1 MFRYILK
8 RVIMG
13 IITLFILT
21 STTFF
26 LMKSIPGNPFFRE
39 SHFPS
44 PEVIAQ
50 MNAKYG
56 LDKSLPEQYMI
67 YLGNVLKGDFGVSL
81 ARRGYN
87 VSDIIAKSA
96 PTTIR
101 LGLIAATYAL
111 IVGITLG
118 LVAALSRK
126 RWINYIVTVYVTLG
140 VSIPNFLL
148 ALLLMIVF
156 CVNLR
161 WFPLIGLK
169 TPLHYVLPTIALSF
183 YPISMITR
191 LTRSA
196 MSDVR
201 KKDYMTLAK
210 SKGLSQFQVI
220 VKHGLKNALLPVITY
235 AGPMVAF
242 LMTGSFVIE
251 NLFTIAGSGAEMV
264 SAVGNRDYSMIM
276 GLTIMVGCLIVV
288 FNILSDI
295 VNAFIDPRIKLTK

>member
-13 IITLFILT
+13 VITLFILT

-26 LMKSIPGNPFFRE
+26 LMKTIPGNPFFRE
-39 SHFPS
+39 NHFPS
-44 PEVIAQ
+44 PEVVAQ

-67 YLGNVLKGDFGVSL
+67 YLNNVLQGDFGVSL
-81 ARRGYN
+81 ARRGYK
-87 VSDIIAKSA
+87 VSDILLKSA

-101 LGLIAATYAL
+101 LGLIAAVYAL

-118 LVAALSRK
+118 LLAALSRK

-148 ALLLMIVF
+148 ALLLIIVF
-156 CVNLR
+156 CVNLK

-169 TPLHYVLPTIALSF
+169 TPLNYVLPTIALSF
-183 YPISMITR
+183 YPVSMITR

-220 VKHGLKNALLPVITY
+220 VKHGLKNALLPVVTY

-264 SAVGNRDYSMIM
+264 SAVNNRDYSMIM
-276 GLTIMVGCLIVV
+276 GLTIMVGCLIVI